1 MPVHPITRRARG
13 AGKRSQGRNSSQD
26 FLSKPPKRRRQ
37 PAKRQHRQEQAT
49 PSGVRVGRRNA
60 AAKPTARPSALRI
73 LAAVLAVALIGL
85 AAYLFSS
92 DSFYVQTAAIRGL
105 QLTAAE
111 QVYRQADIDQYSV
124 FWIDTHAAAR
134 RIEELPYIRRAWVTT
149 SLPNQVRIEVEE
161 RQPVAVWNVNGQEYW
176 VDSEGATMPVLA
188 GAAPS
193 QTGGQELPV
202 LWDLD
207 GSTAT
212 ADGRLDQQL
221 IASVRQVWQQAPEV
235 TDFGYDRTKGLQFRF
250 PGGTYVY
257 LGHPDGIARRVKSLL
272 VLHQSLA
279 SQGQMPA
286 EINWRDEDGF
296 TLRLA
301 Q

>member
-1 MPVHPITRRARG
+1 MPARITRNKRS
-13 AGKRSQGRNSSQD
+13 AGKRSQGQSGSQD

-37 PAKRQHRQEQAT
+37 ATRRQHRQEQAT
-49 PSGVRVGRRNA
+49 PSGVRAERRNHV
-60 AAKPTARPSALRI
+60 AKPMARPSALRI
-73 LAAVLAVALIGL
+73 LAALLAMALLGL
-85 AAYLFSS
+85 AAFLFSN

-105 QLTAAE
+105 HLTTAE
-111 QVYRQADIDQYSV
+111 QVYRQAGIDQYSI
-124 FWIDTHAAAR
+124 FWVDARAAAR
-134 RIEELPYIRRAWVTT
+134 RIEELPYVRRAWVTT
-149 SLPNQVRIEVEE
+149 SLPNQVRIEIEE
-161 RQPVAVWNVNGQEYW
+161 RQPVAVWHVDGQEHW
-176 VDSEGATMPVLA
+176 VDSEGARMPVLA

-193 QTGGQELPV
+193 QTGGQTLPV

-207 GSTAT
+207 GSTVT

-286 EINWRDEDGF
+286 EINWRDEAGY

-301 Q
+301 P

>member
-1 MPVHPITRRARG
+1 M
-13 AGKRSQGRNSSQD
+13 
-26 FLSKPPKRRRQ
+26 
-37 PAKRQHRQEQAT
+37 
-49 PSGVRVGRRNA
+49 
-60 AAKPTARPSALRI
+60 ARPSALRI
-73 LAAVLAVALIGL
+73 LAALLALALLSL
-85 AAYLFSS
+85 AAFLFSG
-92 DSFYVQTAAIRGL
+92 DSFYVRTAAIRGL
-105 QLTAAE
+105 HLTTAE
-111 QVYRQADIDQYSV
+111 QVYRQAGIDQYSI
-124 FWIDTHAAAR
+124 FWVDARAAAR
-134 RIEELPYIRRAWVTT
+134 RIEELPYVRRAWVTT
-149 SLPNQVRIEVEE
+149 SLPNQVRIEIEE
-161 RQPVAVWNVNGQEYW
+161 RQPVAVWHVNGQEHW
-176 VDSEGATMPVLA
+176 VDSEGARMPVLA

-193 QTGGQELPV
+193 QTGGQTLPV

-207 GSTAT
+207 GSTVT
-212 ADGRLDQQL
+212 ADDRLDQHL

-286 EINWRDEDGF
+286 EINWRDEAGY

-301 Q
+301 P